1 MGGVISLAEGPD
13 APLHLQSSGH
23 FCRQL
28 PYNKVGVATS
38 LRKLSL
44 SESAALKLH
53 PELEQ
58 KIKDGTIP
66 TPFHPGAQWAGESSA
81 GPATDAGATTA
92 SAAPTP
98 EQGEA
103 VDPLVGL
110 WWEASP
116 AASDC
121 NYKWCFLS
129 IGQDQS
135 GKLKGVSWVPEW
147 ANYGGHPAPV
157 PNSDSDTPWPIGTDQ
172 VMSEVRSV
180 SFVPDADKAYNWAI
194 DREVHKLVNL
204 SRFCYTKR
212 GAKSGRLTVT
222 IGDKETTL
230 SSDKALCGGFWATG
244 NIVFHRITANGAA
257 VLDLPEWYKQQVEAG
272 TMPSPFVGMDQW
284 SKAPASAKAKVEKI
298 PQSTDNE
305 PQEFKETGR

>member
-1 MGGVISLAEGPD
+1 
-13 APLHLQSSGH
+13 
-23 FCRQL
+23 
-28 PYNKVGVATS
+28 
-38 LRKLSL
+38 
-44 SESAALKLH
+44 
-53 PELEQ
+53 
-58 KIKDGTIP
+58 
-66 TPFHPGAQWAGESSA
+66 
-81 GPATDAGATTA
+81 ATDAGATTA